1 MSSDHIS
8 REHARQRTPS
18 EHPVKRTHPS
28 SWRLTGGALL
38 VAGALSAAAPAAA
51 QERGSAEIMYRR
63 EVFQY
68 QRTVRPD
75 PFRTLLGSVDLSV
88 RFENLALRGIVHN
101 SDPRESVAIL
111 VDGGSNRRVRARV
124 GERIGAITVLAIH
137 PRRVDLVI
145 EDFGVPRRES
155 LYLKVETETETQS

>member
-1 MSSDHIS
+1 MLSDRSSNTHS
-8 REHARQRTPS
+8 PRPAS
-18 EHPVKRTHPS
+18 SGHPVKVSRPS
-28 SWRLTGGALL
+28 AWRLTGSALL
-38 VAGALSAAAPAAA
+38 VVGALSAAAPAAA

-88 RFENLALRGIVHN
+88 RFENLVLRGIVYN

-111 VDGGSNRRVRARV
+111 VDSGSNRRVRARV